1 MNDKFILNLDVSDY
15 ELVAINDLIRMFTLQ
30 MVVQILFYLRNEKL
44 ELFSLSFLENTLF
57 ILLGLIVYWF
67 VVNKLA
73 VVTNKKDNSIP
84 ETNYFQNNYAP
95 AK

>member
-1 MNDKFILNLDVSDY
+1 MNDKFVLNLDVSDY

-44 ELFSLSFLENTLF
+44 ELFSLAFLENTLF

-73 VVTNKKDNSIP
+73 VVTNKKDNSTP
-84 ETNYFQNNYAP
+84 ETNYFQNNYAS

>member
-1 MNDKFILNLDVSDY
+1 MNDKFIFNLDVSDY

-73 VVTNKKDNSIP
+73 VVTNKKDNSTP